1 MNDRTPA
8 LQLSGITKRFG
19 ALVANDNISLH
30 LNHGEVLALLGE
42 NGAGKSTLV
51 SILFGH
57 YAADEGSITAFGKP
71 LPPADP
77 KAALAAGIGMVHQHF
92 ALADN
97 LSVLDNVLIG
107 LEPLW
112 RLRSNAA
119 PVRKQ
124 LAEAALRFG
133 LAVNPDAQVSS
144 LSVGEKQRVE
154 IHKALVRGA
163 KILILDEP
171 TAVLT
176 PPESAALFVTLKQMV
191 AQGLSIIFISHKLD
205 EVLQVSDRIAVL
217 RAGKLVAECAAA
229 EVTKPQL
236 AQWMMGRTLAP
247 AVYPSCQ
254 RGAPLLTLQAVSTSG
269 QPALKNLSLTV
280 HAGEIVAIAG
290 VAGNGQAM
298 LADLLCGVLP
308 LGSGEVRLSGRPLNG
323 SPANCVQVGIG
334 RIPEDRSHIGVVGD
348 MTLWENAI
356 VEDLHDSRFARA
368 GVVRRVPARQ
378 HAEALVQQFDVRT
391 QGVDVPIR
399 SLSGGNIQK
408 LILGRVLSRKSKLIV
423 ANQPTWGLD
432 VGAVAA
438 IHEHLVAACGADAQ
452 GAEGTGVLLISEDLE
467 EIMALADRI
476 AVMSRGHLSEARA
489 KSEWTL
495 ASLGLAMTAT
505 ISQSLGSE
513 SVHAA

>member
-1 MNDRTPA
+1 MTTRPPA
-8 LQLSGITKRFG
+8 LQLSNITKRFG
-19 ALVANDNISLH
+19 ALVANDNISLR
-30 LNHGEVLALLGE
+30 LDQGEVLALLGE

-57 YAADEGSITAFGKP
+57 YAADAGTITAFGNP
-71 LPPADP
+71 LPAADP
-77 KAALAAGIGMVHQHF
+77 KSALAAGIGMVHQHF

-112 RLRSNAA
+112 WLRSRAT

-133 LAVNPDAQVSS
+133 LAVNPDALVGS

-154 IHKALVRGA
+154 ILKALVRGA
-163 KILILDEP
+163 KVLILDEP

-176 PPESAALFVTLKQMV
+176 PLESAALFVTLKQMV
-191 AQGLSIIFISHKLD
+191 GQGLSIIFISHKLD
-205 EVLQVSDRIAVL
+205 EVLQISDRIAVL
-217 RAGKLVAECAAA
+217 RAGKLVAECATADA
-229 EVTKPQL
+229 TKPQL

-247 AVYPSCQ
+247 AVYPVRQ
-254 RGAPLLTLQAVSTSG
+254 KGAPLLTLDAACTHG
-269 QPALKNLSLTV
+269 HPKLKDVSLTL

-290 VAGNGQAM
+290 VAGNGQAA
-298 LADLLCGVLP
+298 LADLLCGLVALESGDALIDNKP
-308 LGSGEVRLSGRPLNG
+308 LVP
-323 SPANCVQVGIG
+323 SPSACVNAGIG

-348 MTLWENAI
+348 MMLWENAI
-356 VEDLHDSRFARA
+356 IEDLADSRFTRA
-368 GVVRRVPARQ
+368 GFVRREPSQQ
-378 HAEALVQQFDVRT
+378 HAKALVKQFDVRT

-399 SLSGGNIQK
+399 GLSGGNIQK
-408 LILGRVLSRKSKLIV
+408 LILGRVLSRKPKLIV

-438 IHEHLVAACGADAQ
+438 IHERLVAACVTNDQ
-452 GAEGTGVLLISEDLE
+452 GAPAAGVLLISEDLE

-476 AVMSRGHLSEARA
+476 AVMSRGQLSDARPKA
-489 KSEWTL
+489 EWTL
-495 ASLGLAMTAT
+495 ASLGLAMTAST
-505 ISQSLGSE
+505 DHDHE
-513 SVHAA
+513 ATRAA